1 MIYYVFIIEII
12 LASVFSI
19 YFLKYYRFKYNSIQT
34 EGIIKILTY
43 SKPFRLASTELV
55 FGEGKDVLVNCVF
68 LLNNSSYSCI
78 SKHKDI
84 KYPESKK
91 YKVGNTINVFALKNN
106 PSINTSIGHKSRFQ
120 AVIALLVPLLLWSL
134 IVTFVVIKTTAN
146 KT

>member
-34 EGIIKILTY
+34 EGIIKELTY
-43 SKPFRLASTELV
+43 SKPFRRASTELI
-55 FGEGKDVLVNCVF
+55 FGEGKDVLVKSVF
-68 LLNNSSYSCI
+68 VLNKSSYHCI
-78 SKHKDI
+78 SKYKEI

-106 PSINTSIGHKSRFQ
+106 PSINTSIGHKNRFQ
-120 AVIALLVPLLLWSL
+120 AVIALLVILLFWSL
-134 IVTFVVIKTTAN
+134 LVTFVIMKN
-146 KT
+146 YS